1 MKQTVTITLAFLIT
15 LCVQAQDFNSSM
27 AEIMKN
33 MKAYTVE
40 LVALMPEE
48 NFDFR
53 QMDSIRTFHKQVQH
67 MISTNHF
74 LLNHYL
80 KGEEKT
86 DAQTDIQNAL
96 AYSRKSSKTELLQI
110 LNEQFDANIAFFTNA
125 SRKQFKKTYTFGT
138 PEDPQVKDYFT
149 TSMLI
154 RDHISHHRAQLIIY
168 LRLNNIEPPQYA
180 GF

>member
-53 QMDSIRTFHKQVQH
+53 PMDSIRTFHKQVQH

-74 LLNHYL
+74 LLTHYL
-80 KGEEKT
+80 KGEEKDRCT
-86 DAQTDIQNAL
+86 NRPPECPGILKKIQQN
-96 AYSRKSSKTELLQI
+96 RV
-110 LNEQFDANIAFFTNA
+110 A
-125 SRKQFKKTYTFGT
+125 SDLK
-138 PEDPQVKDYFT
+138 
-149 TSMLI
+149 
-154 RDHISHHRAQLIIY
+154 
-168 LRLNNIEPPQYA
+168 
-180 GF
+180 